1 MRSLSRFKS
10 YGKLSFE
17 IALGTCGI
25 LTKRAESNYH
35 CAHFVFG
42 DSSLFW
48 SDNIHPVLPGINN
61 MLGTGKAR
69 WMETGMNPFIS

>member
-25 LTKRAESNYH
+25 LTKRAESNYQPVR
-35 CAHFVFG
+35 FIIG
-42 DSSLFW
+42 DSRLYCP
-48 SDNIHPVLPGINN
+48 DNIHPVLPGINN

-69 WMETGMNPFIS
+69 WSETGMNPFIS